1 MFKKCFVKIDLPI
14 DFPLLAG
21 RFERMNAPPRSSRLL
36 ATSALVLAALLAAVS
51 MNAARSSAEGLIAY
65 DPLNA
70 IDGGKIVDV
79 SGNDRTAFG
88 EFIDVAEALHT

>member
-1 MFKKCFVKIDLPI
+1 
-14 DFPLLAG
+14 
-21 RFERMNAPPRSSRLL
+21 
-36 ATSALVLAALLAAVS
+36 